1 MLNILWVEDE
11 FSEDKKNTWFKNR
24 AVYVKTNFLEAK
36 EAINSCLGQF
46 DLIVLD
52 INLENTEH
60 SSEIIEL
67 ANQFKISEKEFL
79 EESGM
84 NLFLNLLEQ
93 GFPKE
98 QIIFLT
104 ANADINRSRT
114 DELRE
119 AYRQGDDNA
128 FDEVLGTI
136 RNERSEETVK
146 ECSKLIDADD
156 VEGLFQYLE
165 SYFNDL
171 NDGVTK
177 NTYNR
182 FCEAYQRCRIESP
195 KAINKGLNEAKQHLN
210 NWLEKHEKNDY
221 LVLRRGIIEGCG
233 FLKEHIND
241 DNFIRFSSFVKGT
254 KEKKPVIEISSDDIK
269 NYLDTVEQFLPVR
282 EPKVFND
289 TYRLF
294 LRTLVHEWEESID
307 PQETTEK
314 YGGDIHT
321 FAWLMK
327 MTRNWVSHAN
337 LLEPL
342 TPQIIA
348 FLFLVNMR
356 AMFKLPKEILAYER
370 ILLSCI
376 SLSPTNSITIEVLER
391 DIKYAEELVD
401 DLLSKMKNISK
412 NESGGFLVTHIINNE
427 EKTKELKLFKDKVNE
442 VYRYNTGQKDA
453 EEHDYKG
460 FLFQYF
466 WINQK
471 SYLGKLTVSLNEFL
485 PTLADHIYT
494 LSFS

>member
-11 FSEDKKNTWFKNR
+11 FSEQKKITWFKNR

-36 EAINSCLGQF
+36 ETINSCLGQF

-60 SSEIIEL
+60 SNEITEL
-67 ANQFKISEKEFL
+67 ANQFKISEKQFL

-84 NLFLNLLEQ
+84 NLFLNLLER

-104 ANADINRSRT
+104 ANADINRSRV

-119 AYRQGDDNA
+119 AYRQENYDA
-128 FDEVLGTI
+128 FDEVLETI
-136 RNERSEETVK
+136 TNELSEETVK
-146 ECSKLIDADD
+146 ECSKLISADD
-156 VEGLFQYLE
+156 LEGLFQYLE

-171 NDGVTK
+171 NDGVTN

-182 FCEAYQRCRIESP
+182 FCEAYQRCRIEPP

-241 DNFIRFSSFVKGT
+241 DNFIRFRSFVKGT
-254 KEKKPVIEISSDDIK
+254 KEKKPVIEIPSDDIK

-282 EPKVFND
+282 QPKVIND

-321 FAWLMK
+321 YAGLSK
-327 MTRNWVSHAN
+327 QTRNWVSHAK

-348 FLFLVNMR
+348 FLFLANMR
-356 AMFKLPKEILAYER
+356 AMFKLSPEVQDYEH
-370 ILLSCI
+370 ILLKCI
-376 SLSPTNSITIEVLER
+376 TNTPDAVI
-391 DIKYAEELVD
+391 D
-401 DLLSKMKNISK
+401 DDNLDN
-412 NESGGFLVTHIINNE
+412 HIIAFNSNVDQILFPLDIPL
-427 EKTKELKLFKDKVNE
+427 TKERKDKNGSAE
-442 VYRYNTGQKDA
+442 PRPKYFSEKINDVYKNNTGKSKQ
-453 EEHDYKG
+453 HNYKR

-466 WINQK
+466 FVNQQYCP
-471 SYLGKLTVSLNEFL
+471 SNLTANSDDFL
-485 PTLADHIYT
+485 PTLARHIYSY
-494 LSFS
+494 SFLEG

>member
-1 MLNILWVEDE
+1 
-11 FSEDKKNTWFKNR
+11 
-24 AVYVKTNFLEAK
+24 
-36 EAINSCLGQF
+36 
-46 DLIVLD
+46 
-52 INLENTEH
+52 
-60 SSEIIEL
+60 
-67 ANQFKISEKEFL
+67 
-79 EESGM
+79 
-84 NLFLNLLEQ
+84 LLEQ

-136 RNERSEETVK
+136 RNELSEETVK

-171 NDGVTK
+171 NDGVIK

-182 FCEAYQRCRIESP
+182 FCEAYQRCRIEPP

-314 YGGDIHT
+314 YGGEIHT
-321 FAWLMK
+321 YAGLSK
-327 MTRNWVSHAN
+327 QTRNWVSHAK

-342 TPQIIA
+342 NSEIIA
-348 FLFLVNMR
+348 FLFLANMR
-356 AMFKLPKEILAYER
+356 AMFKLPRAIQPYEK
-370 ILLSCI
+370 ILLSCF
-376 SLSPTNSITIEVLER
+376 SLS
-391 DIKYAEELVD
+391 LVD
-401 DLLSKMKNISK
+401 EINMSELEDNLKDTEQNISGILTGLRI
-412 NESGGFLVTHIINNE
+412 EDSGHFGKKIN
-427 EKTKELKLFKDKVNE
+427 
-442 VYRYNTGQKDA
+442 YIHCQNTGNHDA
-453 EEHDYKG
+453 EPLNYKQ
-460 FLFQYF
+460 FLLQYF
-466 WINQK
+466 WVNQK
-471 SYLGKLTVSLNEFL
+471 RDLRNLTAPSDDFL
-485 PTLADHIYT
+485 PTLARHIYKY
-494 LSFS
+494 SFA